1 MVEEKIEVD
10 ENLADSDNT
19 EVPEEQPEAEKPEE
33 VSQPEPS
40 QEEVPEPEDKP
51 DPLNEVFS
59 AIQTFDEKLE
69 KHLRQTSSFSK
80 DAFDNL
86 YEEMRQYKDNF
97 LLSAQRP
104 LLNEIMMLYD
114 SVNKLK
120 KIYETSETIDVKSL
134 LGNLEGLVVETEEIL
149 ARREILPIYESG
161 EKLNRDNQ
169 KAIKTVPTDNPD
181 EDMLIIERNKTG
193 FTFGESIFRREEV
206 TVRKYKPQEASEK
219 PEVKTEEN
227 ESKPVS
233 EEEN

>member
-1 MVEEKIEVD
+1 MVEEKTEVE
-10 ENLADSDNT
+10 ENLVESDNS

-33 VSQPEPS
+33 ASHPES
-40 QEEVPEPEDKP
+40 GEEEATEPEDKP
-51 DPLNEVFS
+51 DPLKEVIY
-59 AIQTFDEKLE
+59 AIQTFDERLD

-120 KIYETSETIDVKSL
+120 KIYETSETIDIKSL
-134 LGNLEGLVVETEEIL
+134 LGNLEGLTVEAEEIL
-149 ARREILPIYESG
+149 ARREILPIYESS
-161 EKLNRDNQ
+161 EKLNKDNQ

-181 EDMLIIERNKTG
+181 EDMLIIEHNKTG
-193 FTFGESIFRREEV
+193 FTLGESIFRREEV
-206 TVRKYKPQEASEK
+206 TVKKYKPQENSEK
-219 PEVKTEEN
+219 YDTKAEEN
-227 ESKPVS
+227 
-233 EEEN
+233 